1 MTIKTTIAPRGGIA
15 ADQDIEIT
23 KDPTTKE
30 IVAAVIDLIDTQKNG
45 ITLHQVTVDTV
56 ILLITEVVIVQDT
69 TSDFNLI

>member
-15 ADQDIEIT
+15 ADQDIEIK

-30 IVAAVIDLIDTQKNG
+30 IAAAVIDLIDTQKNG

-56 ILLITEVVIVQDT
+56 ILITEVVIVQDT